1 MRFDFFISQSIR
13 LSGDG
18 YRDGSNIHG
27 KSSGHV
33 QNIIVRLGARSYEQN
48 ICAVP
53 SRNVSQCRRAVHQ
66 SNDGRAVV
74 HTLLRRD
81 AGNGQRT
88 LVRRKG
94 VCRSCALVIGARSLR
109 VCNRYRRCSLKDY

>member
-33 QNIIVRLGARSYEQN
+33 QNIIVRLGARSYEKTF
-48 ICAVP
+48 VL
-53 SRNVSQCRRAVHQ
+53 SQVATLASAAELFTRATT
-66 SNDGRAVV
+66 AEP
-74 HTLLRRD
+74 LYI
-81 AGNGQRT
+81 
-88 LVRRKG
+88 
-94 VCRSCALVIGARSLR
+94 RSCAVTPVMVSIRLSGEKVYVAVVPS
-109 VCNRYRRCSLKDY
+109 